1 MWLRTHPNG
10 DTAAFAKLTGIG
22 SVWLAQKV
30 ESICCYRCLRSKNIT
45 PDFGETAARGGLLFA
60 LMLQGMSLKVAHRRR
75 ELISAFW
82 SLWEEKR
89 TSRSRQ
95 SKSEFDRAPF
105 DRHLLGSLPTL
116 IFHLAAVEAH
126 GAFMV
131 AGAQFRQ
138 KNGCTSLCCHG
149 LYRKWGRERCWRVS

>member
-1 MWLRTHPNG
+1 
-10 DTAAFAKLTGIG
+10 
-22 SVWLAQKV
+22 
-30 ESICCYRCLRSKNIT
+30 
-45 PDFGETAARGGLLFA
+45 
-60 LMLQGMSLKVAHRRR
+60 MS
-75 ELISAFW
+75 
-82 SLWEEKR
+82 EEKR

-131 AGAQFRQ
+131 AVPNFVKKVAVRLFVVMV
-138 KNGCTSLCCHG
+138 CTENTE
-149 LYRKWGRERCWRVS
+149 GRGVGG